1 METITVNLY
10 DPQSVAQLILSKPM
24 KKWKRWMLE
33 KLLPKEFFE
42 IPTQQLM
49 KLQKGSVIGKVSVEV
64 STPDYNEKIDI
75 GCGEDAVRALNIGV
89 NRDW

>member
-1 METITVNLY
+1 MRQITADLY

-24 KKWKRWMLE
+24 KRWKRWVLK
-33 KLLPKEFFE
+33 KLLPKEFFT

-49 KLQKGSVIGKVSVEV
+49 KLQKGSVIGRVTVEV

-75 GCGEDAVRALNIGV
+75 GCGDDAAQALNIGV